1 MRISTTLKQALFFIA
16 GLSAVAPMAQAADFI
31 VGSKS
36 FTEQYI
42 LAEIYASALEQAG
55 IPVERKI
62 NLGGTLIA
70 QAALLKGDIDMYP
83 EYTGTAL
90 SAVVKGELSSDPD
103 KVYQQVKTVYAEK
116 YQLTW
121 LAPARLNN
129 GYALLVSKAT
139 ADKYHL
145 KTLSDLAKAAPQ
157 LTIGAGAE
165 FGDRQDGLK
174 GLEQV
179 YGIKFKSFRQ
189 FAKVGLRY
197 DALAAGQID
206 VANGFATD
214 WQIADGQYVSLAD
227 DKHLFPPYFVA
238 PVVRDQT
245 LKAYPKA
252 EAVLNNVSKLLD
264 NATMQK
270 LNAAVE
276 KDKEEP
282 ADVAQAFLRDKGL
295 VKP

>member
-1 MRISTTLKQALFFIA
+1 MRTTIKQALLFIA
-16 GLSAVAPMAQAADFI
+16 GFSAVAPAVQAADFI
-31 VGSKS
+31 VGSKN

-55 IPVERKI
+55 IPVQRKI

-70 QAALLKGDIDMYP
+70 HAALLKGDIDMYP

-90 SAVVKGELSSDPD
+90 SAVVKGELSSDAD
-103 KVYQQVKTVYAEK
+103 KVYQQVKSTYAEK
-116 YQLTW
+116 YQLAW
-121 LAPARLNN
+121 LAPAKLNN

-139 ADKYHL
+139 AEKYQL

-214 WQIADGQYVSLAD
+214 WQIAEGQYVPLTD
-227 DKHLFPPYFVA
+227 DRHLFPPYFVA
-238 PVVRDQT
+238 PVVREQA
-245 LKAYPKA
+245 LKAQPQA
-252 EAVLNNVSKLLD
+252 EAVLNKVSALLD
-264 NATMQK
+264 NATMQR

-282 ADVAQAFLRDKGL
+282 ADVAQAFLREKGII
-295 VKP
+295 KS

>member
-1 MRISTTLKQALFFIA
+1 MRITTIRQVLLLMA
-16 GLSAVAPMAQAADFI
+16 GLTAFAPASQAADII

-55 IPVERKI
+55 MPVERKI

-70 QAALLKGDIDMYP
+70 QAALLKGDIDLYP

-103 KVYQQVKTVYAEK
+103 KVYQQVKSVYAQK

-129 GYALLVSKAT
+129 GYALLVSKAL
-139 ADKYHL
+139 AEKYQL
-145 KTLSDLAKAAPQ
+145 KTLSDLAKVAPQ

-174 GLEQV
+174 GLQQV

-245 LKAYPKA
+245 LKAHPDA
-252 EAVLNNVSKLLD
+252 AAVLNKVSALLD

-282 ADVAQAFLRDKGL
+282 ADVAAAFLREKGI
-295 VKP
+295 VKS